1 MYNELAHN
9 YDRLRP
15 PENIVY
21 KSLLYEIKKIPKVKV
36 ILDIGCG
43 TGRYSIELS
52 KELGLY
58 LIGIDISKNMLKEAK
73 KKFPEGKWIE
83 GDIEKVIEKIDLRKI
98 NVILMAYSIHLINW
112 KETLNYLCQFLSS
125 GSLILIVTYS
135 PEIFSKALYHQFIPE
150 LIKIE
155 QGRYPPCENVIE
167 YLQNL
172 NSRVL
177 KRVIK
182 TTQWIENVN
191 DIKNVIKKGKAKYCS
206 TLRMVDDEILKKGLQ
221 NMEKELL
228 SRISKGPYRVVHE
241 HTIIIAVTENN
252 KWHMSTTGNKLQR

>member
-1 MYNELAHN
+1 M
-9 YDRLRP
+9 
-15 PENIVY
+15 
-21 KSLLYEIKKIPKVKV
+21 
-36 ILDIGCG
+36 
-43 TGRYSIELS
+43 
-52 KELGLY
+52 
-58 LIGIDISKNMLKEAK
+58 
-73 KKFPEGKWIE
+73 
-83 GDIEKVIEKIDLRKI
+83 
-98 NVILMAYSIHLINW
+98 
-112 KETLNYLCQFLSS
+112 SS

-155 QGRYPPCENVIE
+155 QGRYPSCENVIE